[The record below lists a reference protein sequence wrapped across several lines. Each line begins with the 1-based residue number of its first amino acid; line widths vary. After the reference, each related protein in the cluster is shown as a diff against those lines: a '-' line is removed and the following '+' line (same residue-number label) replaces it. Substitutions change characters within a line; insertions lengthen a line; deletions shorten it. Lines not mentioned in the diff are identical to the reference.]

1 MELLLFRGITA
12 ELPWNYSLST
22 KNYHEMNE
30 RGVFYSKNSIYDL
43 DFALEAYSYR
53 RVLSMFSLFIL
64 KFGGDAIQLLQML
77 QTLTV
82 IGCFL
87 CLSLFQ
93 NL

>member
-1 MELLLFRGITA
+1 
-12 ELPWNYSLST
+12 
-22 KNYHEMNE
+22 MNE
-30 RGVFYSKNSIYDL
+30 RGVFHSTKSIYDL

-53 RVLSMFSLFIL
+53 RILSMFSLFVL

-82 IGCFL
+82 IGFFL
-87 CLSLFQ
+87 CLSLFK